1 MAIEPT
7 DQPSTVVV
15 VTGGDRPDP
24 ALVAALGLPGPG
36 DRTVVAADS
45 GVAHALDLGLGVD
58 VAVGDF
64 DSLAPAV
71 LDRVRDAGAT
81 VDDHPAAKDATD
93 IELALD
99 TAVALGAERVV
110 VIGGHGGRLDHFL
123 ANALVL
129 AAPQWAAVAVD
140 ALVGEALV
148 QVVRPPREAV
158 VHGRPGELVTLLPVH
173 GPAEGVWTDGLL
185 YPLRHETLHPG
196 TTRGVSNELAGTEAR
211 VGLSDGCLLLV
222 RPGGRGTHW
231 DAASGSTS
239 SRPGAP
245 APGPVP
251 PTIEDP
257 HG

>member
-140 ALVGEALV
+140 ALGADGSIDLTYELSDVPAGRST
-148 QVVRPPREAV
+148 QVVLARHGNGTIVAATLNRGGLV
-158 VHGRPGELVTLLPVH
+158 VATP
-173 GPAEGVWTDGLL
+173 
-185 YPLRHETLHPG
+185 
-196 TTRGVSNELAGTEAR
+196 
-211 VGLSDGCLLLV
+211 
-222 RPGGRGTHW
+222 
-231 DAASGSTS
+231 
-239 SRPGAP
+239 
-245 APGPVP
+245 
-251 PTIEDP
+251 
-257 HG
+257 